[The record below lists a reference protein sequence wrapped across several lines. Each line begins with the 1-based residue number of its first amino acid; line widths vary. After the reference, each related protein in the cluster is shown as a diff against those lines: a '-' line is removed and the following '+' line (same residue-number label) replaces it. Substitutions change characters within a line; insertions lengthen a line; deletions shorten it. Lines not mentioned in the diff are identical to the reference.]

1 MSNFREHP
9 MKPLPCLSLNPSDV
23 PSPSFVVDMECLK
36 WNLEVLKD
44 VQDRSGAKILLALKG
59 FAMWTTFPLV
69 RQYLAGVCASGPWEA
84 RLGHE
89 ELGREVHVY
98 APGFTDQDMDEILP
112 IADKISF
119 NSVHQWRRH
128 RSRVLSQPRKIDCSI
143 RINPE
148 CSTGPVPMYDPCV
161 AGSRL
166 GQLTAGITD
175 EDIDG
180 LTGLHFHTLCE
191 QNADA
196 LEQTLE
202 AFDQKCGRWMKQLQ
216 WLNMGGGHHITRA
229 DYDRELL
236 VRLIKQTRS
245 RYDVEV
251 YLEPGEAVALG
262 TGVLVGSVVDVTEN
276 AGKIAIMDVS
286 ATAHM
291 PDTLEMPYRPD
302 IRGSGLLGEKGHDYK
317 VGGLSCLA
325 GDVVDHYSFDQPL
338 QIGQRLIFED
348 MAHYTMVKTTFFN
361 GVKHPSLCTWDP
373 SRNVLRVVK
382 RFRYEDYRDKLS

>member
-1 MSNFREHP
+1 
-9 MKPLPCLSLNPSDV
+9 MKPLPCKNLNPSDV
-23 PSPSFVVDMECLK
+23 PSPSFVVDLECLQ
-36 WNLEVLKD
+36 WNLEVLKN
-44 VQDRSGAKILLALKG
+44 VQARSGAKILLALKG
-59 FAMWTTFPLV
+59 FAMWSTFPLV

-89 ELGREVHVY
+89 EFGREVHVY
-98 APGFTDQDMDEILP
+98 APGFTDQDLDEILP

-128 RSRVLSQPRKIDCSI
+128 RKRVLSQPRKIDCSI

-166 GQLTAGITD
+166 GQLTSGITD

-202 AFDQKCGRWMKQLQ
+202 AFDQKCGRWMGQLQ

-229 DYDRELL
+229 DYDLELL
-236 VRLIKQTRS
+236 VKLIKQTRA

-276 AGKIAIMDVS
+276 AGQIAIMDVS

-302 IRGSGLLGEKGHDYK
+302 IRGSGLRGEKRHDYK
-317 VGGLSCLA
+317 IGGLSCLA

-338 QIGQRLIFED
+338 QIGQSLIFED

-373 SRNVLRVVK
+373 SRKELKVVRK
-382 RFRYEDYRDKLS
+382 FRYEDYRNKLS